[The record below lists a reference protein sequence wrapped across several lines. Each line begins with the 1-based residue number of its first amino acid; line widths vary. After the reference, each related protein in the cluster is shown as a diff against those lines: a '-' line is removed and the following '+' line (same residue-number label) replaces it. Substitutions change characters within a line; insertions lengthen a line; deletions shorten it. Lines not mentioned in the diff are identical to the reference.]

1 MTPEPAPDNGFYLD
15 HVRLL
20 IASHRRL
27 TGRDLVDPALS
38 PFDAAQ
44 YLYHAHFVVL
54 SHDPT
59 ADPRFTYA
67 NLAAQARFEMPWREI
82 VGLPSRLSAEPLV
95 QAERSRLL
103 AQVAMTGYIDHYSGI
118 RIAKSGR
125 RFSIRNATVWNLVD
139 AAGHLHGQAAT
150 FTECSDLP
158 VG

>member
-1 MTPEPAPDNGFYLD
+1 MHREPATDNGFCQE
-15 HVRLL
+15 HVQLL

-27 TGRDLVDPALS
+27 TGRDLVDPSLS

-44 YLYHAHFVVL
+44 YLYHAPFVAL
-54 SHDPT
+54 SHDSA

-67 NLAAQARFEMPWREI
+67 NLAAQARFEMPWQEI

-95 QAERSRLL
+95 QAERARLL

-139 AAGHLHGQAAT
+139 TAGHLHGQAAT
-150 FTECSDLP
+150 FTECGNLP
-158 VG
+158 AP